1 MALFKTANLAQ
12 LSARTPINSSERHI
26 IMIVDDEEANR
37 RVLASLLTPRY
48 DVIQAADGLEA
59 WKIVNTMPNPERLAC
74 IVSDQRM
81 PNMTGVELLQ
91 KTCDTHPNTVR
102 IIVTGYSDVDA
113 IIDSI
118 NKADIFRF
126 IIKPLDST
134 DFLMTIKRAVQ
145 SFEMNASIAA
155 HQRDLEKRIFE
166 RTAELQAANA
176 ALKKHEAELEEAR
189 RAAESASRQKS
200 EFLAVMSH
208 ELRTPLSGIIGM
220 LKLGLRGHMGEESR
234 QRFDLSLQ
242 NAQGLLSLITDI
254 LDFSKIEAGKLELEQ
269 IDFLLDDTVSSAL
282 AIFEERA
289 ANKGIDFVL
298 ALGPDLPEYVRGDPT
313 RLRQILLNLVS
324 NALKFTETGWVRVEV
339 KRVPIQTDQNLCRI
353 QFSVHDSGIGIPAQ
367 ALPRLF
373 QKFEQVDSSTTRRYG
388 GTGLGLAISRQLVE
402 LMGGEITV
410 TSTVDVGSCF
420 CFEIALPQGEAM
432 QIELSGLD
440 KPHSHQLSIL
450 CAEDFPTN
458 QLIIRALLEDRGHR
472 VEIVEN
478 GWLAVQALSQQQFDL
493 ILMDG
498 RMPEMDGATA
508 TQLIRQGGNESCKV
522 VDKDIHITALT
533 ANVASNDLQAYIDAG
548 MNDFLT
554 KPIDEHELHQRL
566 HEIITKRLQ
575 QGVALTPLLR
585 PSQQDLNSLFELPEE
600 EIGATPSYRND
611 VFVADTGEPDLLTR
625 MRVRFAQDWPLR
637 IIQLQQAQIDDDRES
652 AGRIFHGLKGSLG
665 YLETPYTLQ
674 QHCAQLE
681 KLADAGDW
689 LAVGQTWPAVL
700 QEIQSLLQQPGWH

>member
-12 LSARTPINSSERHI
+12 LSARTSNTSTERHV
-26 IMIVDDEEANR
+26 IMVVDDEDANR
-37 RVLASLLTPRY
+37 RVLCSLLSPRY
-48 DVIQAADGLEA
+48 DVIQAADGQEA
-59 WKIVNTMPNPERLAC
+59 WKLVNTMSNPERLAC

-81 PNMTGVELLQ
+81 PHMSGVELLQ
-91 KTCDTHPNTVR
+91 KTCENYPNTVR

-155 HQRDLEKRIFE
+155 HQRDLEKRIYE
-166 RTAELQAANA
+166 RTTELQTANA
-176 ALKKHEAELEEAR
+176 ELKKHEIELEEAR

-220 LKLGLRGHMGEESR
+220 LKLGLRGQMGDESR

-242 NAQGLLSLITDI
+242 NAQALLSLITDI
-254 LDFSKIEAGKLELEQ
+254 LDFSKIEAGKLELEH

-298 ALGPDLPEYVRGDPT
+298 DLGPDLPEYVRGDPT

-339 KRVPIQTDQNLCRI
+339 KRLPIQTDQNLCRI
-353 QFSVHDSGIGIPAQ
+353 QFAVHDSGIGIPPQ

-373 QKFEQVDSSTTRRYG
+373 QKFEQVDASTTRRYG

-402 LMGGEITV
+402 LMAGQITV

-420 CFEIALPQGEAM
+420 CFEVDLPQGEAL
-432 QIELSGLD
+432 QIELPIAD
-440 KPHSHQLSIL
+440 QPHSHQLSIL

-458 QLIIRALLEDRGHR
+458 QMIIRALLEDRGHR

-478 GWLAVQALSQQQFDL
+478 GWLAVQALAQQDFDL

-508 TQLIRQGGNESCKV
+508 TQLIRQGGNQSCKV
-522 VDKDIHITALT
+522 INKDIHITALT
-533 ANVASNDLQAYIDAG
+533 ANVAPNDLQAYLDAG

-566 HEIITKRLQ
+566 SEVIRKRLK
-575 QGVALTPLLR
+575 QGAQLAPLLR

-600 EIGATPSYRND
+600 EISTPAIYAGD
-611 VFVADTGEPDLLTR
+611 VLISDSGEPDLLTR
-625 MRVRFAQDWPLR
+625 MRVRFAQDWPIR
-637 IIQLQQAQIDDDRES
+637 VEQLQQAQIDDDRES

-674 QHCAQLE
+674 QLCAKLE
-681 KLADAGDW
+681 QQADAGDW
-689 LAVGQTWPAVL
+689 ESISQAWPDVA
-700 QEIQSLLQQPGWH
+700 QEIQAIVERWA